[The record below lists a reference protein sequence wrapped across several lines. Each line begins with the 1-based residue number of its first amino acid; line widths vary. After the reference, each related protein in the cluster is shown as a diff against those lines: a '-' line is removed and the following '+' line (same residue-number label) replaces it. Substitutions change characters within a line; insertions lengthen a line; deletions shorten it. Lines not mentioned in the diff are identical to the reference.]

1 MPIELQPEKSLKKR
15 SWFFLAWITNLDFII
30 EPQSTSGYANKQKY
44 MIIIALTLIE
54 NNVLCF
60 ILGFCYVTWLS
71 LVTMCYL
78 YNCWVIPL
86 RITFPYQTP
95 KNTWKWMLLDYCTD
109 AINLLDT
116 FVIKPRIMY
125 LKDGFWVRDLKLIE
139 VNYLEKLQS
148 KVILSVFY

>member
-1 MPIELQPEKSLKKR
+1 
-15 SWFFLAWITNLDFII
+15 
-30 EPQSTSGYANKQKY
+30 
-44 MIIIALTLIE
+44 
-54 NNVLCF
+54 
-60 ILGFCYVTWLS
+60 
-71 LVTMCYL
+71 MCYL

-95 KNTWKWMLLDYCTD
+95 ENLWKWMLLDYCTD

-148 KVILSVFY
+148 KVK

>member
-1 MPIELQPEKSLKKR
+1 ML
-15 SWFFLAWITNLDFII
+15 
-30 EPQSTSGYANKQKY
+30 Y
-44 MIIIALTLIE
+44 
-54 NNVLCF
+54 F
-60 ILGFCYVTWLS
+60 ILGFCYVAWLS

-95 KNTWKWMLLDYCTD
+95 KNLWKWMLFDYCTD

-139 VNYLEKLQS
+139 INYLKKLQS
-148 KVILSVFY
+148 KVIPNVLFRLDLIKLKITDDCSTCLFHYKLTSNNLNFIVFKINALSNFIKQGF

>member
-1 MPIELQPEKSLKKR
+1 MPIGLQPEKSLKKR
-15 SWFFLAWITNLDFII
+15 SWFFLAWVTSLDFII
-30 EPQSTSGYANKQKY
+30 EPQSTDIVDTGRQTILK
-44 MIIIALTLIE
+44 IVLIPT
-54 NNVLCF
+54 CS
-60 ILGFCYVTWLS
+60 ILGFCYVAWLS

-95 KNTWKWMLLDYCTD
+95 ENLWKWMMLDYCTD

-148 KVILSVFY
+148 KVII